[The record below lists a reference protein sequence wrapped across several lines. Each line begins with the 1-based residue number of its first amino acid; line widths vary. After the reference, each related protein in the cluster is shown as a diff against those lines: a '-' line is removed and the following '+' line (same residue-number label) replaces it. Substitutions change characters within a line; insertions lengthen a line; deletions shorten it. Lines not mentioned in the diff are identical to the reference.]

1 MDDSELAAIRAARL
15 AELQRNAQG
24 GGSQAQ
30 ENKTNQNDP
39 SQSILSQILEPEA
52 KERLSRVRM
61 VRPERVTSVESYLLR
76 LFKSGAIRTK
86 ISESEIVEIL
96 ERVSKEER
104 KGNETKI
111 VFDRRSTHYE
121 DEDEGE
127 EDDFFD

>member
-1 MDDSELAAIRAARL
+1 MHKGADRKHRKIRRKC
-15 AELQRNAQG
+15 QNAKQSG
-24 GGSQAQ
+24 L
-30 ENKTNQNDP
+30 TFRNQNDP

>member
-15 AELQRNAQG
+15 AELQRNAQ
-24 GGSQAQ
+24 
-30 ENKTNQNDP
+30 
-39 SQSILSQILEPEA
+39 EA

-86 ISESEIVEIL
+86 ISESDIVEIL
-96 ERVSKEER
+96 EKVSKEER

-111 VFDRRSTHYE
+111 VFDRRSNHYE
-121 DEDEGE
+121 DEDEGG

>member
-30 ENKTNQNDP
+30 ENKT
-39 SQSILSQILEPEA
+39 
-52 KERLSRVRM
+52 
-61 VRPERVTSVESYLLR
+61 PERVTSVESYLLR

-86 ISESEIVEIL
+86 ISESDIVEIL
-96 ERVSKEER
+96 EKVSKEER